1 MTSVI
6 LAVEGINKLLT
17 LLNLG
22 AEAGLPLYQK
32 LVALT
37 KGTADPLPELPDSAV
52 ITLFKQRSEDNR
64 EWTISEQ
71 ERVQALID
79 AEIRSHESN

>member
-1 MTSVI
+1 MTMTSVI

-32 LVALT
+32 LVELT
-37 KGTADPLPELPDSAV
+37 RGTADPLPELPDSAV
-52 ITLFKQRSEDNR
+52 IALFKQRSEDNR
-64 EWTISEQ
+64 EWTQDEIA
-71 ERVQALID
+71 RVEALIA
-79 AEIRSHESN
+79 AESGN